1 MRRGALIQAPT
12 VRRHGS
18 FSANSAS
25 AVARWL
31 QEVRKSTVVCIF
43 DWGRSELNT
52 MQKCLGCGQNAR
64 NGGWP
69 SRSERWEGGS
79 PTSHKKL
86 FNMMHPAPQ
95 LDLPT
100 SSVSERRMKEG
111 WQPKNA

>member
-25 AVARWL
+25 SVARWL

-52 MQKCLGCGQNAR
+52 MQKCLGCWAER
-64 NGGWP
+64 E
-69 SRSERWEGGS
+69 ERWVAIAFGTVGGREPDES
-79 PTSHKKL
+79 QE
-86 FNMMHPAPQ
+86 AI
-95 LDLPT
+95 
-100 SSVSERRMKEG
+100 
-111 WQPKNA
+111 